1 MLRSGL
7 SGGRARMV
15 LSIGAVGTS
24 VPAGASR
31 LRDKLPTTSDSWS
44 GW

>member
-7 SGGRARMV
+7 GGGMARMV
-15 LSIGAVGTS
+15 PSIGAVGTS

-31 LRDKLPTTSDSWS
+31 LRDKLSTMSDPWS